1 MITTLTLSP
10 CIDKTVTL
18 QNFDP
23 DRVNR
28 AESIRLDAGGKG
40 INVSIALA
48 ALGVKSNSVMLGFEG
63 SQMIFDTLDEYG
75 IGHDHVRCHGRLRT
89 NLKIFDTATGKTIE
103 LNEQN
108 PEVSP
113 EAVEKV
119 IELCRQRAELSDI
132 FVLSGSIPP
141 GMPEDIYRSIAEA
154 VKQTSPKIKVV
165 LDAVGKPFLEGL
177 RAAPYLIKPNVEELE
192 RSFGVTLK
200 GDNETVALCKKIIA
214 DYSVNVVLVSMGA
227 EGALIVTKDEEFKA
241 DALKIEPKSAQGAGD
256 AMVAGACFA
265 ISQGLTVENVLK
277 YGTCS
282 AAGAV
287 EREGTAFCDLK
298 RFEELLSKF

>member
-18 QNFDP
+18 RNFDP

-48 ALGVKSNSVMLGFEG
+48 ALGVKSNSVLLGFEG
-63 SQMIFDTLDEYG
+63 SQMIFNALDGYG
-75 IGHDHVRCHGRLRT
+75 IGHDQVRCHGRLRT

-113 EAVEKV
+113 DTVEKV

-141 GMPEDIYRSIAEA
+141 GMPADIYRRIA
-154 VKQTSPKIKVV
+154 
-165 LDAVGKPFLEGL
+165 
-177 RAAPYLIKPNVEELE
+177 
-192 RSFGVTLK
+192 
-200 GDNETVALCKKIIA
+200 
-214 DYSVNVVLVSMGA
+214 
-227 EGALIVTKDEEFKA
+227 
-241 DALKIEPKSAQGAGD
+241 
-256 AMVAGACFA
+256 
-265 ISQGLTVENVLK
+265 
-277 YGTCS
+277 
-282 AAGAV
+282 
-287 EREGTAFCDLK
+287 
-298 RFEELLSKF
+298 